1 MSFSTRWNDLDLGL
15 ATWVLHNQIQ
25 LTICSYISLEGLATE
40 YPSCTIRVCTSLIR
54 RVTKTISI
62 DFRVPATT
70 TTHFQRYPS
79 FDLKRVLIV
88 LHFCY
93 TLQLHL
99 LLGLGF
105 RAYYRFLELLP
116 ICDKMAKDYYTS
128 WVGGVGESGPVTCT
142 YHARVGPSAGLFPVK

>member
-1 MSFSTRWNDLDLGL
+1 LNLIANAESGVDEILVSRTRWTL
-15 ATWVLHNQIQ
+15 
-25 LTICSYISLEGLATE
+25 ICSYVSLEGLATE

-62 DFRVPATT
+62 DFRVPAA

-79 FDLKRVLIV
+79 FDLRRVLIV

-93 TLQLHL
+93 TFTITL

-105 RAYYRFLELLP
+105 RVYYRFLSCYQFVTKWP
-116 ICDKMAKDYYTS
+116 KIIIQ
-128 WVGGVGESGPVTCT
+128 VG
-142 YHARVGPSAGLFPVK
+142 